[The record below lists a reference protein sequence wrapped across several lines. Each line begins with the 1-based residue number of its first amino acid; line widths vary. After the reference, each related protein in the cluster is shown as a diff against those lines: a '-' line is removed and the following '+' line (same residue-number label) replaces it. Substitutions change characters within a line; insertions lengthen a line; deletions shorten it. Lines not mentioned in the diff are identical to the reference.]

1 MTKKIK
7 DIQNL
12 YARTLITPKASIYRS
27 GPLNEEVEESVETGR
42 GKGTGTGQPNNPRLY
57 RVEYY
62 STAKDPGWYTH
73 MESTSGH
80 DAYRSMNELLKSGIK
95 ARMIEP
101 GRKYDVKE
109 ENIDEGLDPFV
120 AKSNFPKDFKVPDK
134 YKADNLK
141 KSSPMLAGI
150 GARMNA
156 RLKKPSWKE
165 RIKSE
170 YNMWKREFKE
180 LLGMEEEFKELISK
194 GFTEEEAIAI
204 LDQLNESKK
213 G

>member
-1 MTKKIK
+1 MTEKIK

-27 GPLNEEVEESVETGR
+27 GPLNEAVETGR

-109 ENIDEGLDPFV
+109 ENIDEG
-120 AKSNFPKDFKVPDK
+120 SVPDK